1 MDEELSKKYFATS
14 IREISLIVT
23 GNNIEKTKKLANLS
37 SYEIKIY
44 NSTGE
49 IGSVNLRYPVPK
61 DGKIDDGLVMKD
73 FANNLLRSGMEESL
87 KGNENNIFSM
97 STFLNEFIK
106 DETRFSIS
114 NLQDGNQAKFN
125 DVNLAYSKFTSLVML
140 RNEIKTQD
148 ENDPKAGVIN
158 NTITI
163 MIDKI
168 YEAIKKDINPDVNR
182 EALEKSLENLKA
194 DELERFSVYGFYNNV
209 YLPSVNK
216 ENKIAPKQETEQEM
230 LDRLVKEGMSLG
242 EIKEKYPQ
250 LDRLVA
256 KEHEAFALGNV
267 NEQTKEVE
275 IKEENIGI
283 RV

>member
-1 MDEELSKKYFATS
+1 
-14 IREISLIVT
+14 
-23 GNNIEKTKKLANLS
+23 
-37 SYEIKIY
+37 
-44 NSTGE
+44 
-49 IGSVNLRYPVPK
+49 
-61 DGKIDDGLVMKD
+61 MKD

-114 NLQDGNQAKFN
+114 NLQDGNEAKFN
-125 DVNLAYSKFTSLVML
+125 DANLAYSKFTSLVML
-140 RNEIKTQD
+140 RNEIKSQD
-148 ENDPKAGVIN
+148 ENDPKVGVIN
-158 NTITI
+158 NTIDI
-163 MIDKI
+163 MINKI
-168 YEAIKKDINPDVNR
+168 YEAIKKDINQDVNK
-182 EALEKSLENLKA
+182 EELKKCLENLKA

-250 LDRLVA
+250 LDKLVA
-256 KEHEAFALGNV
+256 KEHEAVALNQE
-267 NEQTKEVE
+267 NANQQTKE
-275 IKEENIGI
+275 NITEKQMEQDDFGLKS
-283 RV
+283 